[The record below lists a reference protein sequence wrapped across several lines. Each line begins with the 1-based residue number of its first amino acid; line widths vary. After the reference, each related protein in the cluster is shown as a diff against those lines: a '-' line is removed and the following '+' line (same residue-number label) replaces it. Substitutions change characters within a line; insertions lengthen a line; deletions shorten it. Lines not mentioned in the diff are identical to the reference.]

1 MYSINY
7 PFIIFY
13 NSKLFIIVNYS
24 LTIIIVNHKRLL
36 NPGLGR
42 LWCWEG
48 LGAGEADDRG

>member
-42 LWCWEG
+42 L
-48 LGAGEADDRG
+48 